1 MIAMSGLALQFIH
14 FFAALLVLLS
24 FAMLTQRRILSLIK
38 LLALQGL
45 VLSIDMAFVAYVT
58 QQAELYITVIM
69 TLFLKVWLI
78 PYVLHRLLIRLQVQ
92 NKVEPI
98 VNLPTTLLIGLG
110 LVIFAFNLS
119 LPITQISTATSR
131 NTLALALAS
140 VLLSLFMMIIKRKA
154 ISQVISL
161 LALENSIFFA
171 AGSATNGMPL
181 VVELGMAFDVLIGLF
196 IFGLFFFQ
204 IRDTFDSFDLHHL
217 EKLREE

>member
-1 MIAMSGLALQFIH
+1 MPGFTQQFIH
-14 FFAALLVLLS
+14 FFAALLLLLS
-24 FAMLTQRRILSLIK
+24 FAMLTQRRIINLIK

-45 VLSIDMAFVAYVT
+45 VLSINMAFVAYMT
-58 QQAELYITVIM
+58 QQMELYITVAL
-69 TLFLKVWLI
+69 TLLLKVWII
-78 PYVLHRLLIRLQVQ
+78 PFVLNRLLIRLHVE
-92 NKVEPI
+92 KTIEPI
-98 VNLPTTLLIGLG
+98 VNLPTTLLIGLA

-119 LPITQISTATSR
+119 LPITQNSTTLSR
-131 NTLALALAS
+131 DTLALALAS

-161 LALENSIFFA
+161 LALENSLFFA
-171 AGSATNGMPL
+171 ASSATYGMPL

-217 EKLREE
+217 EKLRED

>member
-1 MIAMSGLALQFIH
+1 MYGFAQELIH
-14 FFAALLVLLS
+14 LFAALLLLMS
-24 FAMLTQRRILSLIK
+24 FAMLTQRRIVSLIK
-38 LLALQGL
+38 LLALQGFI
-45 VLSIDMAFVAYVT
+45 LSIDMAFVAYVT
-58 QQAELYITVIM
+58 GQSELYISVLL

-78 PYVLHRLLIRLQVQ
+78 PYVLLRLLIRLQVE
-92 NKVEPI
+92 NKIQPS
-98 VNLPTTLLIGLG
+98 VNHPTILLIGLA

-119 LPITQISTATSR
+119 LPITRITSAPSR
-131 NTLALALAS
+131 ETLALALAS
-140 VLLSLFMMIIKRKA
+140 VLLSLFMMIIKRRA
-154 ISQVISL
+154 ISQVISF
-161 LALENSIFFA
+161 LALENCLFFV

>member
-1 MIAMSGLALQFIH
+1 MSGLVQQFIH
-14 FFAALLVLLS
+14 FFAALLLLLN

-38 LLALQGL
+38 LLALQGF
-45 VLSIDMAFVAYVT
+45 VLSINMAFVAYVT
-58 QQAELYITVIM
+58 QHVELYITVIL
-69 TLFLKVWLI
+69 TLCLKVWLI
-78 PYVLHRLLIRLQVQ
+78 PFVLHRLLIRLQVQ
-92 NKVEPI
+92 NKIELI
-98 VNLPTTLLIGLG
+98 VNLPTMLLIGLV

-119 LPITQISTATSR
+119 LPITEMSITTGR
-131 NTLALALAS
+131 DMLALALAS

-161 LALENSIFFA
+161 LALENSLFFA

>member
-1 MIAMSGLALQFIH
+1 MSGLAQQIIH
-14 FFAALLVLLS
+14 FFAALLLLLS

-45 VLSIDMAFVAYVT
+45 VLSINMAFVAYVT
-58 QQAELYITVIM
+58 QQIELYITVIL

-78 PYVLHRLLIRLQVQ
+78 PFVLHRLLIRLQVQ
-92 NKVEPI
+92 NKIEPI
-98 VNLPTTLLIGLG
+98 VNLPTTLLIGLV

-119 LPITQISTATSR
+119 LPITQISAAVSSR
-131 NTLALALAS
+131 NTIALALAS
-140 VLLSLFMMIIKRKA
+140 VLISLFMMIIKRKA

-161 LALENSIFFA
+161 LALENSLFFA
-171 AGSATNGMPL
+171 ASSATNGMPL